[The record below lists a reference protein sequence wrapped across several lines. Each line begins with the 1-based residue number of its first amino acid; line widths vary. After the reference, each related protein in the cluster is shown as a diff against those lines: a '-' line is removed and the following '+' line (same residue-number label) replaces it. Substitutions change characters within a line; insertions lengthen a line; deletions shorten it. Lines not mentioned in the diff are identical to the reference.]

1 MVNRVGD
8 GPGYNYPQVNERK
21 VNSGAS
27 GAGEKFQLDY
37 SKEGAI
43 YEPSSEAQ
51 KKLQEDKKIATH
63 GSGSSKT
70 DEEGVR
76 LTLTGTYPNRQEEAN
91 KADEPRNDG
100 MLNTVTDIVKK
111 AINAIKDF
119 FRSIWEDAPA
129 AEKQEVA
136 GDNEFSTENDQ
147 IVSKPKTRF
156 EQAKADA
163 EAFLA
168 SAEGKKVARNSDLLT
183 YYDKHGTVVSMS
195 PSDKQRILYGDKNQ
209 IEV

>member
-21 VNSGAS
+21 VNSGAT

-37 SKEGAI
+37 GKEGAI
-43 YEPSSEAQ
+43 YEPSSEAAKRQ
-51 KKLQEDKKIATH
+51 QEDKKIAAR
-63 GSGSSKT
+63 GSETAKT
-70 DEEGVR
+70 EEEGVR
-76 LTLTGTYPNRQEEAN
+76 LTLSSTYPNRQEEPS
-91 KADEPRNDG
+91 KADESKNDG
-100 MLNTVTDIVKK
+100 MFNTVTNVVKK
-111 AINAIKDF
+111 AINAIKEF

-136 GDNEFSTENDQ
+136 GDSEVATENDQ
-147 IVSKPKTRF
+147 TVSKPKTRF
-156 EQAKADA
+156 EQAKAEA
-163 EAFLA
+163 EAFLS
-168 SAEGKKVARNSDLLT
+168 SAEGKKAARNSDLLT